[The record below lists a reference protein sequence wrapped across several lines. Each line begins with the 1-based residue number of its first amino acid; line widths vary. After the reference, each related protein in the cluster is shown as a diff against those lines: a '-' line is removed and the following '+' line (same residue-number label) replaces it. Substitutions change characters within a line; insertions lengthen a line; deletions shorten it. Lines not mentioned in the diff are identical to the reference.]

1 MPPLWARQVTAARS
15 LSPGTPTG
23 PWRTRRW
30 RRVPR
35 PSCPRT
41 HTQQEAA
48 GKMHSPVLG
57 AAMPFRAALT
67 LRAGDPQRA
76 LTWHRGHPAFKNPS
90 KSFNNISASYLS
102 DLSLDLCSLP
112 RSSNS
117 MNKFAV
123 CQAVSEIWIKHYKA
137 ISAMHIFELRS
148 ASPSRCPSHHSRSRN
163 PYSSH
168 WEALLMLA
176 GDGRERV
183 QTLRIIAHSIT
194 NPTWKTTACSPAYSS
209 TG

>member
-1 MPPLWARQVTAARS
+1 MKGKKVEAGATSQLPTYPHPAGGCWEDAQPSAGSSNALQSRS
-15 LSPGTPTG
+15 DTEG
-23 PWRTRRW
+23 RW
-30 RRVPR
+30 
-35 PSCPRT
+35 
-41 HTQQEAA
+41 
-48 GKMHSPVLG
+48 
-57 AAMPFRAALT
+57 
-67 LRAGDPQRA
+67 PQRA

-183 QTLRIIAHSIT
+183 QTLRIIGHSIT